1 MATTFPP
8 AAVAPFGAI
17 TIYHVVNA
25 LWGVAERLC
34 AWNDRR
40 RTITTL
46 RALSPNQ
53 LHDVGLTRAN
63 VDDFG
68 RKSL

>member
-1 MATTFPP
+1 MATTYSP

-17 TIYHVVNA
+17 TIHRVLTV
-25 LWGVAERLC
+25 LWDVGVMLC

-40 RTITTL
+40 RTIIAL
-46 RALSPNQ
+46 RALSADQ
-53 LHDVGLTRAN
+53 LHDVGLTPAD

-68 RKSL
+68 RKGL